1 VREDI
6 AESLQKAGVPAGE
19 MLTAL
24 ESIQK
29 EHYLARGFLHEVDQ
43 PGVVGEKM
51 AMDGPGF
58 YGSRM
63 APVYIAKAPWVG
75 EHTREV
81 CRDLLGMDEAEIERL
96 VAEQALEVTPP
107 PAS

>member
-1 VREDI
+1 
-6 AESLQKAGVPAGE
+6 

-24 ESIQK
+24 ESITN
-29 EHYLARGFLHEVDQ
+29 EHYLARGFKVEIDQ

-51 AMDGPGF
+51 AFDGPGF

-96 VAEQALEVTPP
+96 VAESALEVTPP
-107 PAS
+107 PGAAS